1 MIFPK
6 IKDYGE
12 LLSVGILFPVCIG
25 IGYGFGAL
33 LDSWF
38 ETEKIFRLI
47 GILFG
52 IGSGFYNLF
61 RIAGKFNESHKNDG

>member
-6 IKDYGE
+6 FKDYGE
-12 LLSVGILFPVCIG
+12 LLSVGILFPVCIA
-25 IGYGFGAL
+25 IGYGFGIL

-38 ETEKIFRLI
+38 ETKKLFRII

-52 IGSGFYNLF
+52 IAAGFYNLF
-61 RIAGKFNESHKNDG
+61 RIAGKFDESHKNNG